1 MLVTGGDICLILV
14 TILLP
19 PLAVF
24 FMTGCSADLC
34 INILLT
40 ILGYIP
46 GHIHAFWLIYRRIK
60 ARSAYGEGGYVYT
73 GNATFA
79 PAAVPAPAGYGAVGT
94 TY

>member
-1 MLVTGGDICLILV
+1 MIVTGGDICLILV

-34 INILLT
+34 INILL
-40 ILGYIP
+40 

-60 ARSAYGEGGYVYT
+60 ARSRYGEGGYAYT

-79 PAAVPAPAGYGAVGT
+79 PAAPAAGYGAVGT
-94 TY
+94 AY